1 MLKNNDKLLELVRSL
16 QNQFQISV
24 LWGSDVKTN
33 PDEKE
38 KGVVIGMTKY
48 IRRGMT
54 DFSYKSFSCEIGK
67 KHERAVG
74 DGAGSHLGF
83 DKISTKYF

>member
-1 MLKNNDKLLELVRSL
+1 MKYD
-16 QNQFQISV
+16 
-24 LWGSDVKTN
+24 
-33 PDEKE
+33 
-38 KGVVIGMTKY
+38 VVIGMTKY

-74 DGAGSHLGF
+74 DVAGSHLGF

>member
-1 MLKNNDKLLELVRSL
+1 
-16 QNQFQISV
+16 
-24 LWGSDVKTN
+24 
-33 PDEKE
+33 
-38 KGVVIGMTKY
+38 MTKY

-83 DKISTKYF
+83 DKYPQNISEEGAKRIFRSECYSV